1 MVTASYIL
9 ISPMQ
14 TTRTICNR
22 CITQKA
28 PRCQPW
34 WWNTWVSL
42 KPFCDT
48 QFDLHIN
55 YIKSN
60 LHGKIWFLGKEFS
73 GADIMMSFPLQFAL
87 MLVPTGQFPSIER
100 FVAQVE
106 SNAFL
111 QISVRTWPL
120 GYFVNSFFKIP
131 SSISNTFNTLSGV
144 TVSYGRYKYSCH
156 FWISTSGNNR
166 ASYPDFR

>member
-1 MVTASYIL
+1 MHYAEGSAMPAMMMKYM
-9 ISPMQ
+9 SQSEAM
-14 TTRTICNR
+14 
-22 CITQKA
+22 
-28 PRCQPW
+28 
-34 WWNTWVSL
+34 

-106 SNAFL
+106 SNEYYRKACEPVGEL
-111 QISVRTWPL
+111 EL
-120 GYFVNSFFKIP
+120 KK
-131 SSISNTFNTLSGV
+131 L
-144 TVSYGRYKYSCH
+144 
-156 FWISTSGNNR
+156 
-166 ASYPDFR
+166 A